1 MAEVVDCRGMIC
13 PLPIITLKR
22 RMGELAPGEELEV
35 AVDNRQASINVT
47 HFLQEYY
54 GIAVQFSEEA
64 GVYRTTFR
72 NGEPLAGAV
81 PDASQYSC
89 APTGGKPASVANGEN
104 GMSARLAP
112 MGTVVLCPSNAFGN
126 GEQTLGEILMK
137 GFLSTLEAW
146 PELPHALIF
155 LNSGVKLAAE
165 GSGALDTLR
174 NLEQKGVKILV
185 CGTCVEFYKLADAVR
200 VGVVSNMFTISGLL
214 QQASK
219 VIRI

>member
-1 MAEVVDCRGMIC
+1 MAELVDCRGMIC

-22 RMGELAPGEELEV
+22 RMGELARGEELEV
-35 AVDNRQASINVT
+35 TVDNRQASINVT

-54 GIAVQFSEEA
+54 GIAVQFTEET

-89 APTGGKPASVANGEN
+89 APTGGQPTSAANDEN
-104 GMSARLAP
+104 GMSARPAP
-112 MGTVVLCPSNAFGN
+112 TGTVVLCPSNAFGN
-126 GEQTLGEILMK
+126 GDQTLGEILMK
-137 GFLSTLEAW
+137 GFLSTL
-146 PELPHALIF
+146 
-155 LNSGVKLAAE
+155 

-185 CGTCVEFYKLADAVR
+185 CGTCVDFYKLADAVR

-214 QQASK
+214 QQTSK

>member
-22 RMGELAPGEELEV
+22 RMGELAPGVELEV

-54 GIAVQFSEEA
+54 GIVVQFTEEA
-64 GVYRTTFR
+64 GVYRTKFR

-81 PDASQYSC
+81 PDANQYSC

-104 GMSARLAP
+104 GMSARLTP
-112 MGTVVLCPSNAFGN
+112 MGTVVLCPNNAFGN

-185 CGTCVEFYKLADAVR
+185 CGTCVDFYKLADAVR